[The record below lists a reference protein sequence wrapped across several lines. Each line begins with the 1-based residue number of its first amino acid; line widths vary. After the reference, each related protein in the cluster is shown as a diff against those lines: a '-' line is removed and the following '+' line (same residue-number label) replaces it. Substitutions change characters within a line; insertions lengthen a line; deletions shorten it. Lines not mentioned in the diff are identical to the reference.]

1 MINYNKPFLKWVGGK
16 TQILNNLFEL
26 FPIEIDN
33 YYEPFL
39 GGGSVLI
46 HLLSLINDK
55 KIKINGKITV
65 SDINKEL
72 IDTYNEIKNNPINLI
87 NELEKIKTEYLSMNN
102 IENKKKYFYE
112 LRELYNFKKLTNVET
127 SALFIFLN
135 KTCFRGIFRMG
146 PNGFN
151 VPFGNYKNPDIYEK
165 NHILYLS
172 NLFKLVQFE
181 NYDIEVFLNKIDNFN
196 KKDFIYFDP
205 PYINTYDG
213 YTKDGF
219 KNKNKILFKKINDNY
234 DNLNFILSNSE
245 NKIIDEYFDKKKYNI
260 KIIACKR
267 RINSKNPASKSNEI
281 LIKKINY

>member
-135 KTCFRGIFRMG
+135 KTCFI
-146 PNGFN
+146 
-151 VPFGNYKNPDIYEK
+151 
-165 NHILYLS
+165 
-172 NLFKLVQFE
+172 
-181 NYDIEVFLNKIDNFN
+181 
-196 KKDFIYFDP
+196 
-205 PYINTYDG
+205 
-213 YTKDGF
+213 
-219 KNKNKILFKKINDNY
+219 
-234 DNLNFILSNSE
+234 
-245 NKIIDEYFDKKKYNI
+245 
-260 KIIACKR
+260 
-267 RINSKNPASKSNEI
+267 
-281 LIKKINY
+281 